1 MKTLAAVRLALTSSL
16 IFFPSVFLLAQGSLT
31 PPGLP
36 APLFKTLQQV
46 EPRTE
51 INATN
56 TPGDAS
62 SIFRITA
69 PGSYYLSGNITG
81 VSPKGG
87 IVIASNDVTVDLN
100 GFAVIGVTGSSSGIR
115 TDTSFS
121 TRGVT
126 IRNGSVRSWGNN

>member
-1 MKTLAAVRLALTSSL
+1 MKHSSSAGALMSVLFFGLIRLSL
-16 IFFPSVFLLAQGSLT
+16 GQGSLT

-100 GFAVIGVTGSSSGIR
+100 GFAVI
-115 TDTSFS
+115 
-121 TRGVT
+121 
-126 IRNGSVRSWGNN
+126 